1 MTDKKHQVLLALF
14 APAVIWGF
22 QPVLVKYL
30 VAAWT
35 PVTVT
40 FMRYVLASAILF
52 SFMAWR
58 HEQEW
63 RPKAPMVWVGVI
75 GMGLFGIF
83 LDCVLQFTGIKT
95 TVVTNVT
102 LISATTPAMTALL
115 AAVFLRER
123 LSLIAWG
130 GIVISFFGVMLVV
143 SHGSLDMVM
152 SLSFNFG
159 DILCLASQLA
169 WALYSLIG
177 LYVLRHTSL
186 MTATAWSAFF
196 GAILTGIYGV
206 VMGELVIVPIGAYA
220 IGSYLYITLLGGIMS
235 QLCWNYGV
243 HEAGPSITSV
253 FLNVMPVV
261 GMMAGYFLMGDEM
274 GIVQLTGAASIFAG
288 VWLTTH
294 SSRK

>member
-1 MTDKKHQVLLALF
+1 M
-14 APAVIWGF
+14 IWGF

-243 HEAGPSITSV
+243 HEAGPSITRV

-288 VWLTTH
+288 VWLPTH